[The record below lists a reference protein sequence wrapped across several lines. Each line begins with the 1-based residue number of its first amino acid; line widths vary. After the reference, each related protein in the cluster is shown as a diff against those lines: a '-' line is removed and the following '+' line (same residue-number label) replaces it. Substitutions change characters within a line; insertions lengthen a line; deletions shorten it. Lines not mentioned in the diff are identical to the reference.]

1 MSSYT
6 EGLHITDNPACNE
19 FMRGE
24 WGNFPRIQFDRK
36 LGAELAPGETIDV
49 AKKRLKEYL
58 KYAGIPRDRWG
69 DLSIVVTGAESSL
82 YLRNRELGHAAI
94 NKTDSQGLDV
104 VVKTGYC
111 IDSDATL
118 RHELCHVKDAI
129 DGKIDLQR
137 TDLLYRL
144 GASINRKDL
153 RIQAAALNTL
163 GALAYVC
170 GMYFN
175 SEELKEAAISVLALN
190 NVLAAAL
197 LGIHL
202 KGYYHNPCEER
213 AREAEKK
220 GEWLPYAFVRRISAE
235 FENEIA
241 PFLSHPWTLV
251 QTGGDDHKVWAMQEA
266 ATRLGLSCYTT
277 TDPEKVEMLAKK
289 EAERTCCGYA
299 KSARSAAPVR
309 SRSIVEVIDKK
320 VDRFMARADTA
331 IRNGGAVI
339 AVVPDS
345 IRSIG
350 LEEFGKRY
358 HDIEKGY
365 Y

>member
-24 WGNFPRIQFDRK
+24 WGDFPKVQFDRK

-49 AKKRLKEYL
+49 AEKSLKKYL
-58 KYAGIPRDRWG
+58 EYAGIPRDRWG

-94 NKTDSQGLDV
+94 NKTDSQGFDV

-111 IDSDATL
+111 IDPDATL

-137 TDLLYRL
+137 ADLLYRL
-144 GASINRKDL
+144 GASIHRKDL

-175 SEELKEAAISVLALN
+175 SEELKEVAISVLASN
-190 NVLAAAL
+190 NVSAAAL

-220 GEWLPYAFVRRISAE
+220 ASGCP
-235 FENEIA
+235 
-241 PFLSHPWTLV
+241 
-251 QTGGDDHKVWAMQEA
+251 
-266 ATRLGLSCYTT
+266 TRLL
-277 TDPEKVEMLAKK
+277 
-289 EAERTCCGYA
+289 
-299 KSARSAAPVR
+299 
-309 SRSIVEVIDKK
+309 
-320 VDRFMARADTA
+320 
-331 IRNGGAVI
+331 GA
-339 AVVPDS
+339 
-345 IRSIG
+345 
-350 LEEFGKRY
+350 
-358 HDIEKGY
+358 
-365 Y
+365 